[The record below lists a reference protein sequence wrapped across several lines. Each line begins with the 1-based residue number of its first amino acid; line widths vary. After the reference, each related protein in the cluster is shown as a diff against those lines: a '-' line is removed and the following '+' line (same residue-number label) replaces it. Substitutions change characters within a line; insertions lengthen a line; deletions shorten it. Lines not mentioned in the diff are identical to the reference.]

1 MKLIFTI
8 VFLGCSIIIGQEL
21 RGTWLARNSL
31 SSKESLA
38 QAMDSLAKNNFNVV
52 YVNAWSRGYPLW
64 KSEVFFQETG
74 LRIDPDFINRDI
86 LAEAVAEAHRLGLH
100 VEAWFEYGFV
110 GGWTGNQPP
119 GVKGPIFQAHPNWVA
134 KKIDGTELDAS
145 NFYWMIHT
153 HKDVQNFLIALAL
166 EVVRNYDI
174 DGIELDRIRYSS
186 LEYGYDYYT
195 DSLYRSEHN
204 GNPPPLNYQ
213 NPNWLRWRADKLNDF
228 AQRIKDSIKSANP
241 LINLSNAPSLYSSNS
256 YTSYQRYAQDWVSWV
271 NNGYVDNVQVQSYV
285 TTNIFWSSI
294 LDYIPSLVNNINKVY
309 PSFAV
314 KPGSSTLTNADVT
327 QFINSSRSKGY
338 KGNSIWYYIDLIPY
352 FPHLKSNLFFDKT
365 YPPFSTPDWREHY
378 RIILVSDLANAVRT
392 GDWRTSSISGYSGAS
407 LFANPGSNASIV
419 YFFDIPASGI
429 YEVYVFTVVGSNRTD
444 SAEYAVYDSTGF
456 VEFKYVDQSNVAN
469 KRWVKLGDYALK
481 QGRSKVLKLSNNG
494 VQPNKVVSADAV
506 FISLNRR
513 LSPNAAVSIQERD
526 EEINYNEKI
535 FNLRNHPNPFN
546 GKSSL
551 SFSLNST
558 LPYKI
563 SIFNIVGEK
572 ILEMDRLTG
581 KIGVNNLE
589 LDLSS
594 SQYPSGIYLLN
605 LTQADKSESIKI
617 ILSK

>member
-1 MKLIFTI
+1 MMLIFTI
-8 VFLGCSIIIGQEL
+8 VLLACSMIVGQEL

-31 SSKESLA
+31 SSKEALA

-64 KSEVFFQETG
+64 NSEVFFQETG
-74 LRIDPDFINRDI
+74 LRIDPEFINRDI

-145 NFYWMIHT
+145 NFYWMIQT
-153 HKDVQNFLIALAL
+153 HRDVQNFLIAMAV

-213 NPNWLRWRADKLNDF
+213 DASWLRWRADKLNEF
-228 AQRIKDSIKSANP
+228 AQRIKDSIKAANP
-241 LINLSNAPSLYSSNS
+241 FINVSNAPSLYSSNS
-256 YTSYQRYAQDWVSWV
+256 YTSYQNFAQDWVSWV
-271 NNGYVDNVQVQSYV
+271 NNGFLDNVQVQSYV
-285 TTNIFWSSI
+285 TTNTFWSSI

-314 KPGSSTLTNADVT
+314 KPGSSTLTNSDVT

-338 KGNSIWYYIDLIPY
+338 KGNSIWYYADLIPY
-352 FPHLKSNLFFDKT
+352 FPHLKSNLFINKT
-365 YPPFSTPDWREHY
+365 YPPFSTPEWREHY
-378 RIILVSDLANAVRT
+378 KVTLISDLANAVRT
-392 GDWRTSSISGYSGAS
+392 GDWITSTIAGYSGAS
-407 LFANPGSNASIV
+407 LYANPGSNASID
-419 YFFDIPASGI
+419 YFFDIPVSGI

-456 VEFKYVDQSNVAN
+456 VEFKYIDQSNLFN
-469 KRWVKLGDYALK
+469 KRWFKLGDYALK
-481 QGRSKVLKLSNNG
+481 QGRSKVVKLTNNG

-506 FISLNRR
+506 YISLNRR
-513 LSPNAAVSIQERD
+513 LSPNAAVSIQDRD
-526 EEINYNEKI
+526 EEKNYNQKI

-546 GKSSL
+546 GQSSL
-551 SFSLNST
+551 SFTLNST

-572 ILEMDRLTG
+572 ILEMDGLTG
-581 KIGVNNLE
+581 KIGINNID

>member
-8 VFLGCSIIIGQEL
+8 VFLSYSIIVGQEL

-110 GGWTGNQPP
+110 GGWAGNQPP

-186 LEYGYDYYT
+186 LEYGYDFYT

-204 GNPPPLNYQ
+204 GNSPPLNYQ
-213 NPNWLRWRADKLNDF
+213 DPNWLRWRADKLNDF
-228 AQRIKDSIKSANP
+228 AERIKDSLKSANP
-241 LINLSNAPSLYSSNS
+241 FINLSNAPSLYSSNS
-256 YTSYQRYAQDWVSWV
+256 YTSYQSYAQDWVSWV

-285 TTNIFWSSI
+285 TTNSFWSSI

-314 KPGSSTLTNADVT
+314 NPGSSTLTNSDVN

-338 KGNSIWYYIDLIPY
+338 KGNSIWYYTDLIPY
-352 FPHLKSNLFFDKT
+352 FPYLKSNLFVDKT
-365 YPPFSTPDWREHY
+365 YPPFSAPDWREHY
-378 RIILVSDLANAVRT
+378 RITLISDLANAVRT
-392 GDWRTSSISGYSGAS
+392 GDWLTSTISGYSGAS
-407 LFANPGSNASIV
+407 LFANPGSDASIV

-456 VEFKYVDQSNVAN
+456 VEFKYVDQSNAAN

-481 QGRSKVLKLSNNG
+481 QGRSRVLKLSNNG

-546 GKSSL
+546 GQSAL
-551 SFSLNST
+551 SFSLNNT

-572 ILEMDRLTG
+572 ILEMDGLTG
-581 KIGVNNLE
+581 KIGVNNIE

-605 LTQADKSESIKI
+605 LTQADKSESIKL